1 MASRSGRRITW
12 SSFCGSITTRYSP
25 EIPPASDQ
33 AVGETIRVIHR
44 RHQIAT
50 GDACGGETWVYVM
63 MQLVPRASRGVH
75 DNGFPEEV
83 AVRPRR
89 GQAFAAAPPTLF
101 AGGDATHNIMPGFA
115 VLGLMKIGTGTAAT
129 ARTLSVS
136 PAVVQPPIVQQGN
149 WDGRGPRCW
158 EYRREAREREWERRR
173 WTQHWRWEEHQR
185 WEESRYPPPPTYGY
199 QYRY

>member
-33 AVGETIRVIHR
+33 A
-44 RHQIAT
+44 QIAT

-89 GQAFAAAPPTLF
+89 GKAFAAAPPTLF
-101 AGGDATHNIMPGFA
+101 DGGDA
-115 VLGLMKIGTGTAAT
+115 MKIGTETAAT